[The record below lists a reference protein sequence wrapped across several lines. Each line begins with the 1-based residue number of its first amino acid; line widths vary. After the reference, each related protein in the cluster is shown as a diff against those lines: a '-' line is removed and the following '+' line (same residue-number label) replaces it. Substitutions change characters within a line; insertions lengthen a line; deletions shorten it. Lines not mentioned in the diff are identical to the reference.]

1 MQKGHLL
8 SEERELRTAPL
19 FLRILPS
26 VKEALEEAA
35 KDDHRSTASMAELLI
50 IEGLKERGY
59 LNNL

>member
-1 MQKGHLL
+1 M

-19 FLRILPS
+19 FLRIPPS
-26 VKEALEEAA
+26 VKQALEEAA
-35 KDDHRSTASMAELLI
+35 KDDHRSTSAMAELLI